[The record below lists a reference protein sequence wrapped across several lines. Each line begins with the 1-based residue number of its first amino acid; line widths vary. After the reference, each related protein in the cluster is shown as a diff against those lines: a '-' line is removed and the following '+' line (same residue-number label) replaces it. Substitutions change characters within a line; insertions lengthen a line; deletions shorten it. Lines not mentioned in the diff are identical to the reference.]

1 MAKSKDKK
9 GEGKARE
16 VVPVS
21 RVPAAPG
28 WEREFDRLFDRLS
41 EDFRRFTWPSLWGSE
56 RWWPMRETR
65 LRMPATDVYEE
76 NDAVV
81 VKAELP
87 GMSRDD
93 IEVNLTGST
102 LTIKGEKKREE
113 EVKEA
118 DYHRSERSYGALV
131 RTIELPAEVKPE
143 AAQAT
148 FKDGVLNIRLP
159 KSEEAKQKQVQVKVE

>member
-9 GEGKARE
+9 GEGKARQ

-21 RVPAAPG
+21 RVPATPV

-41 EDFRRFTWPSLWGSE
+41 QDFHRFTWPSLWGSE
-56 RWWPMRETR
+56 RWWPMREPH
-65 LRMPATDVYEE
+65 LRMPAMDVYEE
-76 NDAVV
+76 KDAVV

-87 GMSRDD
+87 GMSKDD
-93 IEVNLTGST
+93 IDVNLTGST

-143 AAQAT
+143 AAQAS

-159 KSEEAKQKQVQVKVE
+159 KSEEAKQKQVKVKVE